1 MKYLLTL
8 PLPGKNREAV
18 LELDA
23 AAQTGTITNPYEPE
37 SLCPLYDVSVTGE
50 ALSCKA
56 MVGRTEFIFSG
67 PACPEG
73 YSLDFTTL
81 ETIPLEPGVRLDG
94 RTGELAGEY
103 LVGVYSPGGVKEN
116 HFVIRETRSGYSGE
130 MYGLVDEKSLAF
142 MESMAAGGGPGGPGG
157 PKGPGG
163 PPEGAP
169 PMEPMPMPKLGDR
182 TDLNVFASVSGNAE
196 SFEVITV
203 TGMGSEFRF
212 TGSVD
217 GDTITMTLHVTDSD
231 SGVIAAACG

>member
-1 MKYLLTL
+1 MKYKLTL

-23 AAQTGTITNPYEPE
+23 AAQTGSITNPYEPE
-37 SLCPLYDVSVTGE
+37 ILCPLYDVSVTEE

-56 MVGRTEFIFSG
+56 MVGRTEFIFAGSR
-67 PACPEG
+67 CPEG

-116 HFVIRETRSGYSGE
+116 HFVIRETGSGYTGE
-130 MYGLVDEKSLAF
+130 MYGLVDEKTLAF
-142 MESMAAGGGPGGPGG
+142 MESMAAGGGLGGPG
-157 PKGPGG
+157 GPGG

-182 TDLNVFASVSGNAE
+182 TDLNVFTSVSGSVE
-196 SFEVITV
+196 SFEVITF

-212 TGSVD
+212 TGRVD
-217 GDTITMTLHVTDSD
+217 GDTISMTLHVTDSD

>member
-1 MKYLLTL
+1 MKYTLTL
-8 PLPGKNREAV
+8 PLPGRNREAV
-18 LELDA
+18 MELDA

-37 SLCPLYDVSVTGE
+37 RLCPLYDVSVTGD
-50 ALSCKA
+50 ALACKA
-56 MVGRTEFIFSG
+56 MVGRTEFIFAGSR
-67 PACPEG
+67 CPEG

-116 HFVIRETRSGYSGE
+116 HFVIRETGSGYTGE
-130 MYGLVDEKSLAF
+130 MYGLVDEKTLAF
-142 MESMAAGGGPGGPGG
+142 MESMAAGG
-157 PKGPGG
+157 
-163 PPEGAP
+163 PPEGAL

-182 TDLNVFASVSGNAE
+182 TDLNVFASVSGSAE
-196 SFEVITV
+196 SFEVITF

-212 TGSVD
+212 TGRVD
-217 GDTITMTLHVTDSD
+217 GDTITMTLHVTDSS